1 MICSL
6 KPKTLQPLLFMDKY
20 TDIALKAC
28 SVFPQGYVEKKK
40 SPILLRVSLDS
51 SYGTLLKTLP
61 ALRFCICKYLPIVV
75 IL

>member
-28 SVFPQGYVEKKK
+28 SVFPQGYVEKKN
-40 SPILLRVSLDS
+40 LQ
-51 SYGTLLKTLP
+51 
-61 ALRFCICKYLPIVV
+61 FYLEFLWIHH
-75 IL
+75 IGHF

>member
-28 SVFPQGYVEKKK
+28 SVFPQGYVEKKI
-40 SPILLRVSLDS
+40 SNF
-51 SYGTLLKTLP
+51 T
-61 ALRFCICKYLPIVV
+61 
-75 IL
+75 